1 MAVNYVVSKGT
12 VFDDT
17 VDDCWMRQ
25 EEFQRLVHYGTA
37 TSSELK
43 LTRYQLDHA
52 RSEDLVLFL
61 A

>member
-1 MAVNYVVSKGT
+1 